1 MTFTPEEKYINVLIG
16 SFINK
21 LWNPDSD
28 GHGLMYAIN
37 LEENETLKIKLNNLY
52 NLVIQNNMDEYY
64 KIYNDCRDQNKHIF
78 DYHLKY
84 VLFGIYKNAVIST
97 YIKKYVSTH
106 LEYVLFGIG
115 IEKNSVSSTYIKKY
129 ASKHF
134 DFFDEYLQY
143 VNKMSRKNDSY
154 LIFIKNEFIP
164 KYTNNNSTNN
174 NYNINISI
182 TDELFSSTPIDKN
195 KYNKISY
202 IELNQ
207 QLDEL
212 NERNTIL
219 AMNKEIYSN
228 NSMKEEF
235 INNIQ
240 TSIYIENRINYLD
253 ALKSSDA
260 PDLD

>member
-16 SFINK
+16 SFTNK

-37 LEENETLKIKLNNLY
+37 LEENETIKKKFINIY
-52 NLVIQNNMDEYY
+52 NLVIQNNMNEYH
-64 KIYNDCRDQNKHIF
+64 KLYNECKNQNKHIF

-84 VLFGIYKNAVIST
+84 VLFGIYKNSVIST

-115 IEKNSVSSTYIKKY
+115 IDKNSVSSTYIKKY
-129 ASKHF
+129 GSKHF

-143 VNKMSRKNDSY
+143 VNAMSLKHDSY
-154 LIFIKNEFIP
+154 LNFIKNEFIP
-164 KYTNNNSTNN
+164 KYTNNN
-174 NYNINISI
+174 YNFNIPI

-195 KYNKISY
+195 KYNKMSC
-202 IELNQ
+202 IELNE
-207 QLDEL
+207 QLYTF

-219 AMNKEIYSN
+219 AMNKEMYSN
-228 NSMKEEF
+228 NIMKEEF

-240 TSIYIENRINYLD
+240 TSIYIENIINYLNN
-253 ALKSSDA
+253 LK
-260 PDLD
+260 

>member
-1 MTFTPEEKYINVLIG
+1 MTFTPDEKYINVLIS
-16 SFINK
+16 SFTNK
-21 LWNPDSD
+21 LWNPNSD

-37 LEENETLKIKLNNLY
+37 LEENETLKKQFNNLY
-52 NLVIQNNMDEYY
+52 NLIIKNNMNEYH
-64 KIYNDCRDQNKHIF
+64 KIYNECRNQNKQMF

-84 VLFGIYKNAVIST
+84 VLFGIYKNSVIST

-115 IEKNSVSSTYIKKY
+115 IDKNSISSTYIKKY
-129 ASKHF
+129 GSKHF

-143 VNKMSRKNDSY
+143 VNAMSHKNDSY
-154 LIFIKNEFIP
+154 LNFIKNEFIP
-164 KYTNNNSTNN
+164 KYTNNNNFN
-174 NYNINISI
+174 FNIPI
-182 TDELFSSTPIDKN
+182 TDELFSSIPIDKT

-202 IELNQ
+202 IELKE
-207 QLDEL
+207 QLNEL
-212 NERNTIL
+212 NEKNTIL

-228 NSMKEEF
+228 NIMKEEF

-253 ALKSSDA
+253 ELKSSNA
-260 PDLD
+260 PNLD

>member
-1 MTFTPEEKYINVLIG
+1 MTFTPDEKYINVLIS
-16 SFINK
+16 SFTNK
-21 LWNPDSD
+21 LWNPNSD

-37 LEENETLKIKLNNLY
+37 LEENESLKIQFNNLY
-52 NLVIQNNMDEYY
+52 NLIIQNNMHEYH
-64 KIYNDCRDQNKHIF
+64 KIYNECRNQNKHIF

-84 VLFGIYKNAVIST
+84 VLFGIYKNSVIST

-106 LEYVLFGIG
+106 LKYVLFGIG
-115 IEKNSVSSTYIKKY
+115 IDKNSVSSTYIKKY

-143 VNKMSRKNDSY
+143 VNEMSRKNDSY
-154 LIFIKNEFIP
+154 LNFIKKEFIP
-164 KYTNNNSTNN
+164 KYTNYNTNLN
-174 NYNINISI
+174 FNFNISI

-202 IELNQ
+202 IELKE
-207 QLDEL
+207 QLTEL
-212 NERNTIL
+212 NDKNTIL

-228 NSMKEEF
+228 NIMKEEF

-253 ALKSSDA
+253 ALKSSNA

>member
-1 MTFTPEEKYINVLIG
+1 MTFTSEEKYINVLIG
-16 SFINK
+16 SFTNK
-21 LWNPDSD
+21 LWNPNSD

-52 NLVIQNNMDEYY
+52 NLIIQNNMHEYH
-64 KIYNDCRDQNKHIF
+64 KIYNECKNQNKHIF

-84 VLFGIYKNAVIST
+84 ILFGIYKNSVIST
-97 YIKKYVSTH
+97 YIKQYVSTH
-106 LEYVLFGIG
+106 LKYVLFGIG
-115 IEKNSVSSTYIKKY
+115 IDKNSVSSTYIKKY

-143 VNKMSRKNDSY
+143 VNEMSRKNDSY
-154 LIFIKNEFIP
+154 LNFIKNKFIP
-164 KYTNNNSTNN
+164 KYTDNNT
-174 NYNINISI
+174 NYNFNIPI

-202 IELNQ
+202 IELKE
-207 QLDEL
+207 QLNEL
-212 NERNTIL
+212 NEKNTIL
-219 AMNKEIYSN
+219 AMNKEMYSN

-253 ALKSSDA
+253 VLKSSNA